1 MKKNLTPEEMADREQ
16 IREMKRKN
24 FENTFLKA
32 SAFIMAVA
40 LAYSS
45 VFIAYKNKAVK
56 AAPVNNGNYNSSVQ
70 NNNNGN
76 GNNNNSDNNS
86 GEDNKSP
93 NVNNADNSNNTDK
106 PNSSNTGDGVKKEI
120 EETVKLYNESVNR
133 VKKEAKTLTRNYKHM
148 QSLDEYLELPSAIQS
163 LGKTA
168 MNTFVKGTDEAESW
182 TSKEDMNLVFPVGGT
197 DYSSHLTADMVKSA
211 TAKDNGDSYAVEII
225 LLDDAITSPEK
236 GKGYAGV
243 FNTVTASTFSD
254 INIPTVKFEK
264 VDVNGINGS
273 IKCTI
278 DKKSGRVT
286 EITFCNTDIL
296 YLGVKVAFSN
306 MNVKFALAV
315 EENYTVQY

>member
-1 MKKNLTPEEMADREQ
+1 MKKSLTPEEMTDREQ
-16 IREMKRKN
+16 IREMKRKY
-24 FENTFLKA
+24 FENTFLKT
-32 SAFIMAVA
+32 SAIIIAVV

-45 VFIAYKNKAVK
+45 VCIAYKNKATQ
-56 AAPVNNGNYNSSVQ
+56 AAAVNNSNYNSSVQ
-70 NNNNGN
+70 NNNNNNNNNDNNSNNNSNSNFCKDNQSPN
-76 GNNNNSDNNS
+76 GNNANTNT
-86 GEDNKSP
+86 P
-93 NVNNADNSNNTDK
+93 NSNKD
-106 PNSSNTGDGVKKEI
+106 DAVKSEI
-120 EETVKLYNESVNR
+120 AETVKLYNDSVNR
-133 VKKEAKTLTRNYKHM
+133 VKREAKTLTRNYKHM

-211 TAKDNGDSYAVEII
+211 KATDNGDSYAVEII
-225 LLDDAITSPEK
+225 LFDDTVTSPEK
-236 GKGYAGV
+236 GTGYAGV

-278 DKKSGRVT
+278 DKNSGRVT